1 MGMRLK
7 PGTLGTIARRKN
19 PSTIER
25 DQRAAFQIE
34 ERSSGI
40 DQPIRRGVNI
50 DEKKMTWM
58 RVHTLRNVSHSE
70 SGVACKAII
79 RGTTRKR
86 NEVERN

>member
-1 MGMRLK
+1 MRLK

-19 PSTIER
+19 
-25 DQRAAFQIE
+25 
-34 ERSSGI
+34 I